1 MYIITGI
8 PFYETNQ
15 GEYRMTATEEN
26 ALEGSELEENAIDNN
41 ALEYN
46 PPEDNALE
54 QVGDKIRKNRGWLLF
69 LGIVMVI
76 LGTVGLSMEVTLT
89 VVSVFYFGFLILFGG
104 IVMLIDAFRAG
115 KWKSK
120 FWHVLIALSY
130 MAAAI
135 VMIVNP
141 AASAVWI
148 TLFLAGFFVVTGL
161 LRLIIGFQSRGAVAN
176 WGWIVFAGLISMA
189 LGGIIFAEWPV
200 SGLWVIGMFIAI
212 ELILQGFSMISIAWA
227 ARAD

>member
-1 MYIITGI
+1 
-8 PFYETNQ
+8 
-15 GEYRMTATEEN
+15 MTAAEEN
-26 ALEGSELEENAIDNN
+26 ALDNN
-41 ALEYN
+41 ILNNNMLEDD
-46 PPEDNALE
+46 PQEDNVLE
-54 QVGDKIRKNRGWLLF
+54 QFGDKIRKNRGWLLF
-69 LGIVMVI
+69 MGIVMVI

-89 VVSVFYFGFLILFGG
+89 IVSVLYFGVLILVGG

-115 KWKSK
+115 EWKGK
-120 FWHVLIALSY
+120 LWHILIALCY

-161 LRLIIGFQSRGAVAN
+161 FRLIIGFQSRGAVTN
-176 WGWIVFAGLISMA
+176 WGWIVFAGLISIA

-227 ARAD
+227 ARAE